1 MVRPALAAG
10 RAIDILNFFAAHPGG
25 TFTLSELSASLG
37 INLASALSVLQALED
52 AGYLVRHPRRKT
64 YELGPALVALGDAA
78 LRSNRAVDLARGE
91 MRLLAEEFSTE
102 AIISVSVGDDL
113 VILAVEGRPQ
123 LTSADIRVGQR
134 MPLVPPLG
142 QVFFAWSAQEDVDA
156 WLGRLDRRMQA
167 TARVHLPV
175 TLAAVRER
183 GYSITVESPTRTEIG
198 ATLER
203 LADRPREA
211 PRLRER
217 LAELAAALGEEDYEL
232 VGVEPDATYD
242 ITTIVAPVFDAHG
255 QVALALTLNGLRQVT
270 GRQVTAHG
278 DRLAA
283 TARLVTKQTG
293 GRTPDPL
300 YDL

>member
-1 MVRPALAAG
+1 MVRPALAAS
-10 RAIDILNFFAAHPGG
+10 RAVEILNFFAAHPGG
-25 TFTLSELSASLG
+25 AFTLSELSGSLG
-37 INLASALSVLQALED
+37 INLASALSVLQSLED

-64 YELGPALVALGDAA
+64 YELGPALVAVGDAA

-91 MRLLAEEFSTE
+91 MRPLADEFSTE
-102 AIISVSVGDDL
+102 SIISVSVGDEL

-123 LTSADIRVGQR
+123 LSSADVRVGQR

-142 QVFFAWSAQEDVDA
+142 QVFFAWSPPHEVDD

-167 TARVHLPV
+167 TARIHLPV

-211 PRLRER
+211 PRLRDR
-217 LAELAAALGEEDYEL
+217 LAELAAALGEVDYEL
-232 VGVEPDATYD
+232 VEVDADATYD
-242 ITTIVAPVFDAHG
+242 ITTIVAPVFDAQG
-255 QVALALTLNGLRQVT
+255 QVALAMTLNGLRQVT
-270 GRQVTAHG
+270 GRQVTAYG

-293 GRTPDPL
+293 GRTPDT
-300 YDL
+300 YFD

>member
-1 MVRPALAAG
+1 MVRPALAAS
-10 RAIDILNFFAAHPGG
+10 RAIEILNFFAAHPGG
-25 TFTLSELSASLG
+25 AFTLSELSASLG
-37 INLASALSVLQALED
+37 INLASALSVLQSLED

-64 YELGPALVALGDAA
+64 YELGPSLVAVGDAA

-91 MRLLAEEFSTE
+91 MRPLAEEFSTE
-102 AIISVSVGDDL
+102 AIISVSVGDEL

-123 LTSADIRVGQR
+123 LSSADVRVGQR

-142 QVFFAWSAQEDVDA
+142 QVFFAWSPPHEVDA

-167 TARVHLPV
+167 TARIHLPV

-211 PRLRER
+211 PRLRDR

-232 VGVEPDATYD
+232 VGVEAEATYD
-242 ITTIVAPVFDAHG
+242 ITTIVAPVFDARG
-255 QVALALTLNGLRQVT
+255 QVALAMTLNGLRQVT

-293 GRTPDPL
+293 GRTPDT
-300 YDL
+300 YFE